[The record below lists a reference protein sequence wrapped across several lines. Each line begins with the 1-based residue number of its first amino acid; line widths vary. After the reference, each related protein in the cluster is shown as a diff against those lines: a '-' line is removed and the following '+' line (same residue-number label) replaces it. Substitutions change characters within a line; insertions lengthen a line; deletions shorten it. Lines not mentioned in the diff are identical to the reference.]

1 MPSYH
6 SRLLLV
12 WFVDISI
19 ESGSMGPVDPFIQKC
34 VNYRLLFG
42 FIMLAQLLIG
52 CSGWNYGDDWKKG
65 GGGRLILSRYQDR
78 AATANNATIITF
90 LVGNF
95 DLVDIKSPSSY

>member
-1 MPSYH
+1 MP
-6 SRLLLV
+6 
-12 WFVDISI
+12 
-19 ESGSMGPVDPFIQKC
+19 
-34 VNYRLLFG
+34 
-42 FIMLAQLLIG
+42 AQLLIG

-65 GGGRLILSRYQDR
+65 GRLILSRYQDK